1 MAKPYSNTYS
11 NEIPFAIN
19 RGLQEVGKNTAVFH
33 KDIIKHIEK
42 FSKTSAIQIHADIL
56 KKSLEHLDS
65 GWAAMLKYEIEGKT
79 TEDANTPDTES
90 TYRSL
95 WMKYA
100 KFSEEDDL
108 FLTVRTKTLSVIPL
122 FFWKDSQNEEIQSW
136 AEHWHD
142 KYPELIWSYSLL
154 TVTALLWVVRYTTA
168 SVVTESENAIHIC
181 GIYQGNGRGVFE
193 QIDVIIDNEP
203 ALRTAALLKKPK

>member
-42 FSKTSAIQIHADIL
+42 FSKTSAIQIHADVL

-65 GWAAMLKYEIEGKT
+65 GWAAMLNYEIEGKA

-95 WMKYA
+95 WMKHA
-100 KFSEEDDL
+100 EFSEEDDL
-108 FLTVRTKTLSVIPL
+108 FLTVRTKTLGVIPL
-122 FFWKDSQNEEIQSW
+122 SFWKDSQNEEIQSW
-136 AEHWHD
+136 AEHWLD

-168 SVVTESENAIHIC
+168 SIVTESENAIHIC

-203 ALRTAALLKKPK
+203 ALRMAALLKKPK